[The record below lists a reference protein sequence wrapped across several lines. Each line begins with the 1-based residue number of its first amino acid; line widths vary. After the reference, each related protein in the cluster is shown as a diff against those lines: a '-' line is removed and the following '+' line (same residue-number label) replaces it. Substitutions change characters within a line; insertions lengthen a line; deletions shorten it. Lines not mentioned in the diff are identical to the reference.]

1 MPALI
6 KWGILGLG
14 KIAHKFASDLILV
27 EDCELTAVASSNEDR
42 AKVFAKEF
50 GVNTFYGDYE
60 SLYADNSVKII
71 YIASLNQNH
80 HGHVI
85 EAIKNGKSILCEKPL
100 AINQRQVKEMIDCAK
115 KHKVF
120 LMEGLWTRFN
130 PAFEQVLQWIDR
142 GEIGK
147 LRYVNATFSLFL

>member
-60 SLYADNSVKII
+60 NEKTTG
-71 YIASLNQNH
+71 QNKFDLPEQ
-80 HGHVI
+80 GF
-85 EAIKNGKSILCEKPL
+85 EPQIL
-100 AINQRQVKEMIDCAK
+100 
-115 KHKVF
+115 
-120 LMEGLWTRFN
+120 
-130 PAFEQVLQWIDR
+130 EQVPAQNLNFE
-142 GEIGK
+142 GG
-147 LRYVNATFSLFL
+147 

>member
-80 HGHVI
+80 QVSYEPKLHYR
-85 EAIKNGKSILCEKPL
+85 AWLCSSLLPFAE
-100 AINQRQVKEMIDCAK
+100 
-115 KHKVF
+115 
-120 LMEGLWTRFN
+120 
-130 PAFEQVLQWIDR
+130 
-142 GEIGK
+142 
-147 LRYVNATFSLFL
+147 YFS